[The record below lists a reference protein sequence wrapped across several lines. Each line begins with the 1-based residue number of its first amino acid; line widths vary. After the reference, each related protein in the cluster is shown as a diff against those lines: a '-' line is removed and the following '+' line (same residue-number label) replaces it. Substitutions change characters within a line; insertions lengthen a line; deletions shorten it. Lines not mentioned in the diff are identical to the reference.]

1 MSDAMHGRLSRRG
14 LLSAMALIGVGSTL
28 SLSALAATS
37 TASSA
42 APAGSTSASTSTSV
56 AAATMVIEV
65 FEGAKTGKPS
75 TPPAY
80 PELKNAPWNQY
91 DTYTL
96 HGTHKLAL
104 KAGTTASQTLANGA
118 TIEVTLQPPKSPPK
132 VTFDLVI
139 KDKKGAQLLK
149 STVTVATGAHHLPI
163 SLPFNTGNLV
173 PALTVN

>member
-28 SLSALAATS
+28 SFSTFAASTTS
-37 TASSA
+37 SV
-42 APAGSTSASTSTSV
+42 APAASTSASTS
-56 AAATMVIEV
+56 AASATLLIEV
-65 FEGAKTGKPS
+65 FEGSKTGTAS
-75 TPPAY
+75 VPPAF

-91 DTYTL
+91 NTYTL

-104 KAGTTASQTLANGA
+104 KAGTTATQTLANGA
-118 TIEVTLQPPKSPPK
+118 SIEVTLQPPKSPPK

-139 KDKKGAQLLK
+139 KDKKGTQLLK

-163 SLPFNTGNLV
+163 SLPFNAGNLV
-173 PALTVN
+173 PALTIN